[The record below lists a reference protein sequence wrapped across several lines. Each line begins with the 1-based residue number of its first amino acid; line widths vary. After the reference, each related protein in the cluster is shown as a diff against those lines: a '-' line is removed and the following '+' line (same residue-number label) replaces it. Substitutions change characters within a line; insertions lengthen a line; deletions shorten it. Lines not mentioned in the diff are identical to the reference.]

1 MNDPLGLEA
10 SGLPPEL
17 VAQLMGSS
25 KRRAIA
31 EAMLRQA
38 MQAPEVQQPKGR
50 FQGVVS
56 PLEHIAKLTQG
67 VLARG
72 DMRAADDERAAIGRQ
87 AESGRKAA
95 MEAYMKQKLGAPEVA
110 YTDTL
115 GSEPPQAPISPG
127 VKADPRGALAA
138 GFADPYLK
146 DSKFLQMEQGSLDK
160 ADAREDQQAFLEKMA
175 GIKRDAK
182 APKYD
187 TVDVYIGGKWQKVK
201 TVDGVPQLSEKIGDP
216 FDKGKP
222 DGASVT
228 PYAVPVSTPQGIFAF
243 DTRTKSMTPMTGPDG
258 KPLMKATDDP
268 TLQGQ
273 IKGAE
278 QAAKGGAEANQ
289 KEYDAAMAATQSL
302 TKVNELLNHLKTS
315 DATTGIGAELINN
328 VNRVKAQVT
337 GDLKAG
343 KKVSDTQI
351 LDAMMGSEVFSMIQ
365 ALGVGARGLDTPAER
380 DYMRQVL
387 TGTIA
392 MDKDALIKLAEI
404 RRDIAQRAI
413 DRFNSRVDKGELDDW
428 FKAAGRTKERFGG
441 AAVPAGAPKVRRW
454 NPQTRRLE
462 G

>member
-160 ADAREDQQAFLEKMA
+160 AEAREDQQAFLSQQAKQAAADRAANLAAQLESRAAEVKMRLEDKA
-175 GIKRDAK
+175 LDRASREMLMRSQQEIQRELGLARAEAAK
-182 APKYD
+182 AAAQSRIDAQTEKANAKKEQQDKAKEMVSGLLNELSDYYD
-187 TVDVYIGGKWQKVK
+187 E
-201 TVDGVPQLSEKIGDP
+201 L
-216 FDKGKP
+216 KGK
-222 DGASVT
+222 GA
-228 PYAVPVSTPQGIFAF
+228 AI
-243 DTRTKSMTPMTGPDG
+243 DTTKSGPANAYASLRAS
-258 KPLMKATDDP
+258 PV
-268 TLQGQ
+268 GQ
-273 IKGAE
+273 MV
-278 QAAKGGAEANQ
+278 GGAVGTEEQTVRDKIKQTSPMLMNAIRQ
-289 KEYDAAMAATQSL
+289 ATAM
-302 TKVNELLNHLKTS
+302 
-315 DATTGIGAELINN
+315 
-328 VNRVKAQVT
+328 
-337 GDLKAG
+337 
-343 KKVSDTQI
+343 
-351 LDAMMGSEVFSMIQ
+351 
-365 ALGVGARGLDTPAER
+365 GARGLDSNAELKFYLQAVTDPAKSIQFNKAALKILDTAYGLGMGVKGVDDKDVSALKAEFQRSRAPAESAQGGFR
-380 DYMRQVL
+380 VL
-387 TGTIA
+387 G
-392 MDKDALIKLAEI
+392 
-404 RRDIAQRAI
+404 
-413 DRFNSRVDKGELDDW
+413 V
-428 FKAAGRTKERFGG
+428 
-441 AAVPAGAPKVRRW
+441 
-454 NPQTRRLE
+454 E
-462 G
+462 GP